1 MGLINDILSL
11 LKKPATLQEEIEEVL
26 EEPEFQLQVTGI
38 SIFLSTLFVLRFL
51 ITSRMKKLSGEHV
64 LDLTQLDR
72 AILAKEVFLA
82 YLNAALLEPV
92 LTFSAMEQ
100 LDLSSIMIET
110 LTFLSLCWWIWLVS
124 DAFSCDD
131 VVQQFRYSSE
141 LREETLKD
149 PNRFSWIHIKKNSS
163 VKAAERD
170 DLNGNLKVDIALWFM
185 LGSIL
190 SAWLPGAVTHGQAI
204 HAYAVVI
211 LWAIMH
217 HFCYQAT
224 HWGMGYVNEINS
236 VMLINQSHKY
246 LELILKP
253 HLLTYLLFE

>member
-1 MGLINDILSL
+1 MGFFNEVLSL
-11 LKKPATLQEEIEEVL
+11 FNKTATLKEEIEEVI
-26 EEPEFQLQVTGI
+26 EEPDFRTQITGV
-38 SIFLSTLFVLRFL
+38 SIFLTTLFLLRFL
-51 ITSRMKKLSGEHV
+51 ITSRTKKLTGEHV
-64 LDLTQLDR
+64 LDLPELDK

-100 LDLSSIMIET
+100 LDFPTIIIES

-141 LREETLKD
+141 LREEALKD

-190 SAWLPGAVTHGQAI
+190 SAWLPGAVTHAQAI

-224 HWGMGYVNEINS
+224 HWGMGYVIQ
-236 VMLINQSHKY
+236 I
-246 LELILKP
+246 P
-253 HLLTYLLFE
+253 